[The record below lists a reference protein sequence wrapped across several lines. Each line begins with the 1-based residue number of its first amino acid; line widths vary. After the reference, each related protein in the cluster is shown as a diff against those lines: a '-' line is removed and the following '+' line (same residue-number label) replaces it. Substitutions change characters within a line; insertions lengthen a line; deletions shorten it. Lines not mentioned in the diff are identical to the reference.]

1 MALEGLRKKYRT
13 RQELVKA
20 LSSKRRSIHLNPN
33 DHSNG
38 TVSSNAD
45 VLAHIKHFLS
55 LAANSLEQ
63 HQQPISIVF
72 QNKKKKGNIN
82 NSDIYTTL
90 DFPLNGPHLH
100 THQFK
105 LKRFSILLN
114 LLKIIMEKLPLGKN
128 TTVRDIFYSNV
139 ELFQRQANV
148 VQWLDVIRFNFKL
161 SPRKSLN
168 IIPAQ
173 KGLVYSPFPID
184 IYDNISTG
192 ENESKLQKQT
202 VFPGK
207 PCLIPFFQDDAII
220 KLGTT
225 SMCNLVIVEKEA
237 VFTKLVNNYQ
247 KLNTNTML
255 ITGKGFPD
263 FLTRLFL
270 KKLEQNCSNSIS
282 SCSIFTDADPYGISI
297 ALNYV
302 HSSASSIYNCTMAN
316 YKGIHITQVLAQNN
330 GVHNKA
336 IQLLGLNQRDYS
348 LAKNLIVTLTA
359 NSENVATSPLKNFII
374 ECQREIFF
382 QKKAEMNEID
392 TSIFQPQ

>member
-1 MALEGLRKKYRT
+1 MALEGLRKKYKT

-20 LSSKRRSIHLNPN
+20 LTPKRRSIHLNSN
-33 DHSNG
+33 GHSNG
-38 TVSSNAD
+38 TPCSNAD

-72 QNKKKKGNIN
+72 QNKKRKGDT
-82 NSDIYTTL
+82 SSPDIHTTL
-90 DFPLNGPHLH
+90 DFPLNGPHLC

-105 LKRFSILLN
+105 LKRCAILLN
-114 LLKIIMEKLPLGKN
+114 LLKVVMEKLPLGKN

-184 IYDNISTG
+184 IYDNILTCA
-192 ENESKLQKQT
+192 NEPKMQKQT
-202 VFPGK
+202 IFPGK
-207 PCLIPFFQDDAII
+207 PCLIPFFQDDAVI

-225 SMCNLVIVEKEA
+225 SMCNIVIVEKEA
-237 VFTKLVNNYQ
+237 VFTKLVNNYH
-247 KLNTNTML
+247 KLSTNTML

-270 KKLEQNCSNSIS
+270 KKTRTILLQLDIGL
-282 SCSIFTDADPYGISI
+282 FY
-297 ALNYV
+297 
-302 HSSASSIYNCTMAN
+302 IYRC
-316 YKGIHITQVLAQNN
+316 G
-330 GVHNKA
+330 
-336 IQLLGLNQRDYS
+336 
-348 LAKNLIVTLTA
+348 
-359 NSENVATSPLKNFII
+359 PLWN
-374 ECQREIFF
+374 
-382 QKKAEMNEID
+382 
-392 TSIFQPQ
+392 